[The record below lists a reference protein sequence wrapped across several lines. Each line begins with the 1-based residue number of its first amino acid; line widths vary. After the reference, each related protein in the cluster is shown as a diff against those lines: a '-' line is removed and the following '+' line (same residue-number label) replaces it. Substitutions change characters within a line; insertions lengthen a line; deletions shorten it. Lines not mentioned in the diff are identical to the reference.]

1 VKSKRLAFTLVELM
15 TVLAVI
21 TILVALLIPALSM
34 VRRMA
39 KETQQ
44 KAQLT
49 TIGLAIAAFR
59 NDYGDYPP
67 SGATDLANLDYSG
80 AQKLAEALLGWDL
93 MGFHPNSAF
102 RSDGEDGSGN
112 EIYPDPFNPNNST
125 HIDNLKERVGPYLEA
140 GTASAFKLEQLFD
153 TVTNLEP
160 DTFVICD
167 VFGVRRITTAGGETV
182 KAGTPILYY
191 RANTASKDH
200 ITTTKFNERIYNV
213 FDNRFLVELKTVTID
228 GKAGENHPLGD
239 GSSNYEAFYDH
250 ITDTKVAA
258 PWPYRPDSYI
268 LITAGADG
276 EYGTK
281 DDICNF

>member
-1 VKSKRLAFTLVELM
+1 MRAKRLAFTLVELM

-21 TILVALLIPALSM
+21 TILIALLIPAITM

-49 TIGLAIAAFR
+49 TIGLAITAFT

-67 SGATDLANLDYSG
+67 SGATALANLDYSG

-102 RSDGEDGSGN
+102 TSDGEDGSGN
-112 EIYPDPFNPNNST
+112 EIYPDPFNPNNSA

-140 GTASAFKLEQLFD
+140 GTASAFKLEQLFNS
-153 TVTNLEP
+153 VPNLEA
-160 DTFVICD
+160 DTFVLCD
-167 VFGVRRITTAGGETV
+167 VFGVRRITTSKGETV

-200 ITTTKFNERIYNV
+200 ITATHYDTRIYNV
-213 FDNRFLVELKTVTID
+213 LDNENLAKLGTVTID
-228 GKAGENHPLGD
+228 GKTGKNHPLADISG
-239 GSSNYEAFYDH
+239 NYEAFYDH